1 MARVGWILYDPVD
14 SETYNFPINPNDG
27 GSPSYKKN
35 MVYENTAAPDGKVL
49 MFEGRDDPK
58 QTSFSGI
65 LLTEGQYNSF
75 VTWFQKRHQVAITD
89 DLGRTF
95 SIYITSFDPKR
106 KRSAI
111 HPWKHEYTCEYTIID
126 WAS

>member
-1 MARVGWILYDPVD
+1 MARIAWVFTDLVTA
-14 SETYNFPINPNDG
+14 ETYSLPINPNDG

-35 MVYENTAAPDGKVL
+35 IVYQNTAAPDGNVL

-58 QTSFSGI
+58 TSSFKGV
-65 LLTEGQYNSF
+65 LLTEDQYNTF
-75 VTWFQKRHQVAITD
+75 VEWFEKRHQIQITD

-95 SIYITSFDPKR
+95 VCYITSFDPTR
-106 KRSAI
+106 RRSAI

-126 WAS
+126 WAD